1 MTRDL
6 LTPRQLASET
16 GWPERRIRSLLRT
29 GELRHIRIG
38 SNYLLPKN
46 AVEEYVARNMIEP
59 DQLQQERG

>member
-1 MTRDL
+1 MTQDL

-38 SNYLLPKN
+38 ANYYLPLN
-46 AVEEYVARNMIEP
+46 AIEEFLSRKMVEP
-59 DQLQQERG
+59 DTSDSGKK